1 MFAVFRCALEK
12 KLDSTNTDVRKKP
25 THHFVEFSLDYL
37 EVILKGQISPDIM
50 CCVYFH
56 ILIHLR
62 KKGYI
67 ICKCV

>member
-37 EVILKGQISPDIM
+37 EVIFKGTNFP
-50 CCVYFH
+50 
-56 ILIHLR
+56 
-62 KKGYI
+62 
-67 ICKCV
+67 